1 MHTRRVYSKASDAKT
16 PLSLVNRPARP
27 GKNAPTSLPN
37 VHYLC
42 YGVILLQYFCGEL
55 PFECLYDLNRLNFL
69 SDMQRNSI
77 NSAIEIRV
85 LTYYVLSM
93 EGMALIAVAE
103 RHLSGSILLCWFVAA
118 KPSTYCKYSLYS
130 ICIFAIYLCDE

>member
-55 PFECLYDLNRLNFL
+55 PFECLYDLSRWNFL
-69 SDMQRNSI
+69 SDMQWNSI
-77 NSAIEIRV
+77 NSAIETNDKSIDILRV
-85 LTYYVLSM
+85 KYGGHGPNCCSRTAFVGQYLAVLVC
-93 EGMALIAVAE
+93 G
-103 RHLSGSILLCWFVAA
+103 C
-118 KPSTYCKYSLYS
+118 
-130 ICIFAIYLCDE
+130 